1 MLSDIDNAR
10 RLMLLLGDEGFTEA
24 LTEAEE
30 LVEDANDTLDRVE
43 EIEDEAA
50 AAVREANETMLA
62 VDRRLDKVDRTIS
75 LLEAKIEAGFSLAFF
90 IFAANAFFSGEL
102 LFAAGLAVLG
112 LLGAGQLVVTIAN
125 IPQVEKIQAAV
136 VYLLE
141 WLDDRLEK
149 RADDRAGGRPGRDG
163 ADDRPDRLDDRNAAD
178 DGADRLGEQADDET
192 DRLDDRSAAD
202 DGTDGRPDRNAAD
215 GRE

>member
-10 RLMLLLGDEGFTEA
+10 KLMLLLGDEGFTKA

-50 AAVREANETMLA
+50 EAVREANETMLA
-62 VDRRLDKVDRTIS
+62 VDRRLDKVDRTIN

-90 IFAANAFFSGEL
+90 VFAANAFVSGEL
-102 LFAAGLAVLG
+102 LFAAGLTALG
-112 LLGAGQLVVTIAN
+112 LLGAGQLAVTIAN
-125 IPQVEKIQAAV
+125 IPQVEKLQAAV

-141 WLDDRLEK
+141 WLNDRLKERTDDGADGRQDDRFGERADDGADQPDDRKATDDGTGGRQDDRLGV
-149 RADDRAGGRPGRDG
+149 RAGDG
-163 ADDRPDRLDDRNAAD
+163 ADRLDDRKAAD
-178 DGADRLGEQADDET
+178 D
-192 DRLDDRSAAD
+192 
-202 DGTDGRPDRNAAD
+202 
-215 GRE
+215 RE